1 MLNYPV
7 ERNDNFL
14 SLIASS
20 VRKQI
25 IGGMT
30 LIRNERR
37 TQVRKLCGQRMFQDF
52 FIFSVCFGHNMIIL

>member
-25 IGGMT
+25 IGDD
-30 LIRNERR
+30 LNQEWA
-37 TQVRKLCGQRMFQDF
+37 
-52 FIFSVCFGHNMIIL
+52 